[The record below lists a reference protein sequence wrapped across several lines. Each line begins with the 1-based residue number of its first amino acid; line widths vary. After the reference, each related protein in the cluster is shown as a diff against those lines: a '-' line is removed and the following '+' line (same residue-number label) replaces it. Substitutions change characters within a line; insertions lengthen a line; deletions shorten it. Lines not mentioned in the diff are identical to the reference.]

1 MKSSPSRTV
10 QLVES
15 VIVNPEVR
23 HLVFEAIG
31 DRPLDFTPG
40 QHLCLNATLKGER
53 VERYYSIASAPT
65 GDNRFEVC
73 VKVSR
78 QGGGLGQH
86 LAKMQPGDQLGC
98 RGPSGTFCLRNPARD
113 AVFVAS
119 GTGLAPLRAMLRH
132 LLAGEQDHT
141 RGAQLTM
148 ILGTR
153 QPDWRY
159 YYDEFNAFARRVPN
173 FRFWPTVSGPANAWE
188 GRTGYSQ
195 AHLQEALAGRTSGVD
210 VYVCGHNAMIKEV
223 HHSLE
228 QAGFDIDAVIYEK
241 YG

>member
-1 MKSSPSRTV
+1 
-10 QLVES
+10 
-15 VIVNPEVR
+15 
-23 HLVFEAIG
+23 
-31 DRPLDFTPG
+31 
-40 QHLCLNATLKGER
+40 
-53 VERYYSIASAPT
+53 
-65 GDNRFEVC
+65 
-73 VKVSR
+73 
-78 QGGGLGQH
+78 
-86 LAKMQPGDQLGC
+86 
-98 RGPSGTFCLRNPARD
+98 
-113 AVFVAS
+113 
-119 GTGLAPLRAMLRH
+119 
-132 LLAGEQDHT
+132 
-141 RGAQLTM
+141 M

>member
-1 MKSSPSRTV
+1 MKPSPPRTV

-23 HLVFEAIG
+23 HLVFEAVG
-31 DRPLDFTPG
+31 EQRLDFTPG
-40 QHLCLNATLKGER
+40 QHLCLSTTLNGER
-53 VERYYSIASAPT
+53 VERYYSIASAPA

-73 VKVSR
+73 VKVSQ

-86 LAKMQPGDQLGC
+86 LAAMKPGDQLGC
-98 RGPSGTFCLRNPARD
+98 RGPSGTFCLREPARD
-113 AVFVAS
+113 AIFVAA

-132 LLAGEQDHT
+132 LLGGEQDRS
-141 RGAQLTM
+141 RGVQLTM

-153 QPDWRY
+153 RADWSY
-159 YYDEFNAFARRVPN
+159 YYDEFNDFAQRSPN
-173 FRFWPTVSGPANAWE
+173 FRFWPTLSRPANGWN

-195 AHLQEALAGRTSGVD
+195 SHLEEALAGRTGGVD
-210 VYVCGHNAMIKEV
+210 VYLCGHAEMVKQSR
-223 HHSLE
+223 HSLE
-228 QAGFDIDAVIYEK
+228 QAGFDIASVIYEK